1 MRIFPKGLREKLAS
15 LESSISWLMTMTDST
30 MKWSHLPNSEIK
42 ILGERVNLMNKTI
55 DEIYSRLNKYELS

>member
-1 MRIFPKGLREKLAS
+1 MRIFPKSLKAKLAS

-42 ILGERVNLMNKTI
+42 ILGERVNLLNKTV

>member
-1 MRIFPKGLREKLAS
+1 MRIFPKSLKAKLAS